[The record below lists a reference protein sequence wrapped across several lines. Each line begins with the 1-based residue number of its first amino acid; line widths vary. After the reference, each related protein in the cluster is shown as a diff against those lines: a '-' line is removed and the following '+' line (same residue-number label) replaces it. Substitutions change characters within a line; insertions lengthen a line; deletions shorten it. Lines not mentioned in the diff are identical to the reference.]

1 MKSEGDL
8 FMGEAIVITSGK
20 GGVGKSTVSANVGV
34 GLALRGKRV
43 VLIDA
48 DIGLRNLDVVLGLE
62 NRVVYDLV
70 DVIKKKCRL
79 SQALIRDRRF
89 DGLYLLPA
97 SQIYDKTEVEPKQM
111 LELCES
117 LKKDYDYIIID
128 CPAGIEQGFK
138 NAIIGAE
145 QAIVVVTPEVS
156 SIRDA
161 DRVIGLLESNGFS
174 KYKLIV
180 NRVKDNMVRRGEMLS
195 VEDVSDILAT
205 EVLGFI
211 PDDER
216 VVISTNKGQP
226 LALDGRN
233 KIFEAFERIAKSI
246 TGEADESE
254 FSAEDEQSLEGLS
267 FIEKLRV
274 VFGFTA

>member
-1 MKSEGDL
+1 
-8 FMGEAIVITSGK
+8 MGEAIVITSGK

-89 DGLYLLPA
+89 DGLCLLPA

-111 LELCES
+111 LELCEL

-174 KYKLIV
+174 KYRLIV

-205 EVLGFI
+205 DVLGAI

-233 KIFEAFERIAKSI
+233 KIFEAFERIAKII
-246 TGEADESE
+246 TGEMNEACPETNE
-254 FSAEDEQSLEGLS
+254 EQSLEGLS
-267 FIEKLRV
+267 FIEKIRV
-274 VFGFTA
+274 VFGFSA